1 MAVIVCRY
9 CMNKDTELSNCCIVS
24 GLNKLNRIADRV
36 EDKNNELD
44 DKVDDVRGQVNIIE
58 GTVDFNFEVF
68 KEETAELLNEIKIL
82 KKANTDRDEEIE
94 KLKKANADH
103 DEEVK
108 ELKRLVF
115 QLCKKDAS

>member
-1 MAVIVCRY
+1 
-9 CMNKDTELSNCCIVS
+9 MNKDTELSNCCIVS